1 MVRLLSFRW
10 DFGPVILASMP
21 NYTLSRVRR
30 TALAATVALLA
41 LGASTA
47 QADLTA
53 GPVDVTGYPAFMQDS
68 VGAQSALCLGPAP
81 ECGAGAATAQDMLSD
96 GEAFWWGGAVDVD
109 VPGGTVSIF
118 FNVEAATAP
127 ADQVTPV
134 SQIHFQRI
142 QIGGDTNLPN
152 GRYTFVTPFG
162 NFTADKAANSP
173 KNRWVR
179 LQTDSAT
186 VGPIDHFLT
195 SSTAPAGFYGD
206 ADGAP
211 TTTTDGASVSVYT
224 PGQDPADPLIVPA
237 SSDQWIIMGALVG
250 DPVVLPPADVDG
262 DGIPDATDNCPTQAG
277 PASNGGCPVVVVP
290 VTPAPQVIERTV
302 VQTVPGPATPAAPLV
317 VVQNQTGPNA
327 PGAVTNVRIRN
338 GRLSATSPR
347 SADVVRLTIRKGGK
361 LVRRATVHVRD
372 NGQKFTATLS
382 RKTGRYTVELR
393 AGNEQNDQVVF
404 GPTVKRG
411 FRVR

>member
-1 MVRLLSFRW
+1 
-10 DFGPVILASMP
+10 MP

-53 GPVDVTGYPAFMQDS
+53 GPVDVTGYPASMTDA

-81 ECGAGAATAQDMLSD
+81 ECGAGAATAQDMLKD
-96 GEAFWWGGAVDVD
+96 GEAFYWGGAVDVD
-109 VPGGTVSIF
+109 VDGGTVSIF

-127 ADQVTPV
+127 ADQIAPVT
-134 SQIHFQRI
+134 QIHFQRI

-162 NFTADKAANSP
+162 SFTADKTATSQ
-173 KNRWVR
+173 KNRWTR
-179 LQTDSAT
+179 LETAAAT
-186 VGPIDHFLT
+186 SGPIDHFLT
-195 SSTAPAGFYGD
+195 SSAAPAGFYGD

-211 TTTTDGASVSVYT
+211 TTTTDGATVSVYT

-262 DGIPDATDNCPTQAG
+262 DGIPDASDN
-277 PASNGGCPVVVVP
+277 
-290 VTPAPQVIERTV
+290 
-302 VQTVPGPATPAAPLV
+302 
-317 VVQNQTGPNA
+317 
-327 PGAVTNVRIRN
+327 
-338 GRLSATSPR
+338 
-347 SADVVRLTIRKGGK
+347 
-361 LVRRATVHVRD
+361 
-372 NGQKFTATLS
+372 
-382 RKTGRYTVELR
+382 
-393 AGNEQNDQVVF
+393 
-404 GPTVKRG
+404 
-411 FRVR
+411 

>member
-1 MVRLLSFRW
+1 
-10 DFGPVILASMP
+10 MP

-206 ADGAP
+206 SRRDHAP
-211 TTTTDGASVSVYT
+211 K
-224 PGQDPADPLIVPA
+224 
-237 SSDQWIIMGALVG
+237 
-250 DPVVLPPADVDG
+250 
-262 DGIPDATDNCPTQAG
+262 
-277 PASNGGCPVVVVP
+277 
-290 VTPAPQVIERTV
+290 
-302 VQTVPGPATPAAPLV
+302 
-317 VVQNQTGPNA
+317 
-327 PGAVTNVRIRN
+327 
-338 GRLSATSPR
+338 PR
-347 SADVVRLTIRKGGK
+347 
-361 LVRRATVHVRD
+361 
-372 NGQKFTATLS
+372 
-382 RKTGRYTVELR
+382 E
-393 AGNEQNDQVVF
+393 E
-404 GPTVKRG
+404 
-411 FRVR
+411 